1 VEISV
6 KDDGPG
12 LPPEAVARLFRPFE
26 RIDSTA
32 RGVEGTGLGLALSKR
47 LVEVMGGEIGVDTA
61 PGKGCRFWFRLPLAA
76 EVPVDVDAGRAPT
89 LPVTGPRQLLL
100 VEDNASNRALVQTLL
115 ERYPQWR
122 LATAVDAAGGEKLLR
137 AGGIDLTLLDLH
149 LPDGD
154 GAEMLARLAA
164 EGVPLPPAIVLTAD
178 ATAQARERALRAG
191 AAAVLTKPLDLRQF
205 HQELARCLR

>member
-1 VEISV
+1 MS
-6 KDDGPG
+6 
-12 LPPEAVARLFRPFE
+12 RLFRPFE

-47 LVEVMGGEIGVDTA
+47 LVEAMGGEIGVDTA
-61 PGKGCRFWFRLPLAA
+61 PGQGCRFWFRLPQALDVPADA
-76 EVPVDVDAGRAPT
+76 EAGRAAAP
-89 LPVTGPRQLLL
+89 PVSGPRRLLL

-115 ERYPQWR
+115 ARYPAWT
-122 LATAVDAAGGEKLLR
+122 LDTAVDAAGGEQALR
-137 AGGIDLTLLDLH
+137 AGGFDLVLLDLH

-154 GAEMLARLAA
+154 GAALLAHLSA
-164 EGVPLPPAIVLTAD
+164 EGIALPPAIVLTAD